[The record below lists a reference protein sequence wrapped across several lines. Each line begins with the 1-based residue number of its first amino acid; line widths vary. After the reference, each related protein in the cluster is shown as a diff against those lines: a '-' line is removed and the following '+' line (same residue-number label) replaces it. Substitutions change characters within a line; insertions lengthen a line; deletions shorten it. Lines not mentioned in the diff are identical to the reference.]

1 MLLSIPVS
9 GLLCPDGRSVAIRP
23 FVAGLRQESGLTAS
37 LARIYSNVSET
48 PVDRILTGAGG
59 NASGAAAPLSFALE
73 QNYPNPFNPSTTIRY
88 AIPRKVRVVLAVYNM
103 IGQEVAT
110 LVDREE
116 AAGGHEVLFTPVNL
130 ASGVYFCRISA
141 GGFIQ
146 TKRMSLIK

>member
-23 FVAGLRQESGLTAS
+23 FVAGLRQERGLTAS

-88 AIPRKVRVVLAVYNM
+88 AISRKVRVVLIVYKM
-103 IGQEVAT
+103 IGQ
-110 LVDREE
+110 
-116 AAGGHEVLFTPVNL
+116 EVLFTPVNL